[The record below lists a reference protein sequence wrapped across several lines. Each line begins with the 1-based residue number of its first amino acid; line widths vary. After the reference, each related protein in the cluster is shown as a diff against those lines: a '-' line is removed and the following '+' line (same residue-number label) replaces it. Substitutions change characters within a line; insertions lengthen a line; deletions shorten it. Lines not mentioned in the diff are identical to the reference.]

1 MPERPQQS
9 AFAKVALVAWR
20 EFRHTALT
28 KGFIFGAIAVPVLM
42 FGVFALMPLLLSRE
56 SPPLV
61 GTIVVIDPSGAIL
74 PRAKAILAEPPSI
87 EDIADEL
94 QTMPKDGATN
104 PATSA
109 DAMSR
114 LSDLAPQKIEV
125 EWRGESSRETLD
137 AATAQVKTEVRDGLV
152 LAGAVITDA
161 ALDPATESKPIE
173 LLIPSSL
180 SPKHV
185 RQISRALRRAVEEE
199 RIARSGVD
207 AALIERL
214 ASVPEPAA
222 TRISPKGA
230 EAEEHTEFRLIIP
243 GAFMMLLWISIF
255 TSANY
260 LLTTTIEEKS
270 NKVMEVLLAAVS
282 PMQLLGGKIAGY
294 SLVSLVM
301 LVMYGG
307 LGLAGLSAAA
317 MLDLV
322 PLVHLVYLA
331 IYFVMAYVMVS
342 AMMAAVGSAVSDLRE
357 AQSLVTPV
365 MMVLIVPLML
375 WAPIIDNPNGLLA
388 TVTGFIPP
396 AIPFVMILRLTAAT
410 EPIPV
415 WQTALSIVWG
425 FACAYGMLWVAAR
438 IFRVGVLMQ
447 GKPPTPK
454 ELIRWAFVK

>member
-1 MPERPQQS
+1 MRDRPAQS
-9 AFAKVALVAWR
+9 SFAKILLIGWR

-28 KGFIFGAIAVPVLM
+28 KGFIFGAVAVPVLM

-61 GTIVVIDPSGAIL
+61 GTIVVADPSGTIL
-74 PRAKAILAEPPSI
+74 PRAKAILAEPATI
-87 EDIADEL
+87 EEISEEL
-94 QTMPKDGATN
+94 RSMPNEGATN
-104 PATSA
+104 PAASA
-109 DAMSR
+109 EAMSR
-114 LSDLAPQKIEV
+114 LSDLAPQQIEV
-125 EWRGESSRETLD
+125 EWRAQPSLD
-137 AATAQVKTEVRDGLV
+137 TMDAIKAEVRDGLV
-152 LAGAVITDA
+152 LAGAIVTEA
-161 ALDPATESKPIE
+161 SLDPSTEAKPIE

-185 RQISRALRRAVEEE
+185 RQISRALRRAVEQE

-207 AALIERL
+207 AELIERL
-214 ASVPEPAA
+214 ASVPEPSA

-230 EAEEHTEFRLIIP
+230 EAEEHTEIRLIIP
-243 GAFMMLLWISIF
+243 GAFMLLLWISIF

-282 PMQLLGGKIAGY
+282 PMQLLCGKIAGY
-294 SLVSLVM
+294 SMVSVVM

-322 PLVHLVYLA
+322 PMQHILYLA
-331 IYFVMAYVMVS
+331 IYFVMAYIMVS

-365 MMVLIVPLML
+365 MMVLIIPLML
-375 WAPIIDNPNGLLA
+375 WAPIIDNPNGMLA
-388 TVTGFIPP
+388 MVTGFIPP
-396 AIPFVMILRLTAAT
+396 AIPFVMILRLTATT
-410 EPIPV
+410 EPIPL

-425 FACAYGMLWVAAR
+425 FACAWGMLWLAAR

-447 GKPPTPK
+447 GKAPTPR
-454 ELIRWAFVK
+454 ELLRWAFVK

>member
-1 MPERPQQS
+1 MRDRPAQS
-9 AFAKVALVAWR
+9 SFAKILLIGWR

-28 KGFIFGAIAVPVLM
+28 KGFIFGAVAVPVLM

-61 GTIVVIDPSGAIL
+61 GTIVVADPSGTIL
-74 PRAKAILAEPPSI
+74 PRAKTILAQPATIAEISEELSSMPS
-87 EDIADEL
+87 E
-94 QTMPKDGATN
+94 GATN
-104 PATSA
+104 PAASA
-109 DAMSR
+109 EAMSR
-114 LSDLAPQKIEV
+114 LSDLAPQQIEV
-125 EWRGESSRETLD
+125 EWRAQPSLDSLD
-137 AATAQVKTEVRDGLV
+137 AIKAEVRDGLV
-152 LAGAVITDA
+152 LAGAVVTEA
-161 ALDPATESKPIE
+161 SLDPTTEAKPIE

-185 RQISRALRRAVEEE
+185 RQISRALRRAVEQE

-214 ASVPEPAA
+214 ASVPEPSA

-230 EAEEHTEFRLIIP
+230 EAEEHTEIRLIIP
-243 GAFMMLLWISIF
+243 GAFMLLLWISIF

-282 PMQLLGGKIAGY
+282 PMQLLCGKIAGY
-294 SLVSLVM
+294 SMVSVVM

-322 PLVHLVYLA
+322 PMMHIVYLA

-365 MMVLIVPLML
+365 MMVLIIPLML
-375 WAPIIDNPNGLLA
+375 WAPIIDNPNGMLA
-388 TVTGFIPP
+388 MVTGFIPP
-396 AIPFVMILRLTAAT
+396 AIPFVMILRLTATT
-410 EPIPV
+410 EPIPL
-415 WQTALSIVWG
+415 WQTGLSIVWG
-425 FACAYGMLWVAAR
+425 FACAWGMLWLAAR

-447 GKPPTPK
+447 GKPPTPR

>member
-1 MPERPQQS
+1 MRERPRQS
-9 AFAKVALVAWR
+9 VLSKIALVAWR

-28 KGFIFGAIAVPVLM
+28 KGFIFGAVAVPILM

-61 GTIVVIDPSGAIL
+61 GTIVVVDPSGSIL
-74 PRAKAILAEPPSI
+74 PRAKAILAAPASI
-87 EDIADEL
+87 EDIAEEL
-94 QTMPKDGATN
+94 QSMPKDGTAN
-104 PATSA
+104 PAASA

-114 LSDLAPQKIEV
+114 LSDLAPQRIEV
-125 EWRGESSRETLD
+125 EWRDERSDASLD
-137 AATAQVKTEVRDGLV
+137 AIKSEVRDGLV
-152 LAGAVITDA
+152 LAGAVVSNE
-161 ALDPATESKPIE
+161 ALDPTTSSKPIE

-185 RQISRALRRAVEEE
+185 RQIARALRRGVEEE

-243 GAFMMLLWISIF
+243 GAFMLLLWISIF

-282 PMQLLGGKIAGY
+282 PMQLLCGKIAGY

-331 IYFVMAYVMVS
+331 VYFVMAYVMVS

-388 TVTGFIPP
+388 TVTSFIPP
-396 AIPFVMILRLTAAT
+396 ATPFVMILRVTAAT
-410 EPIPV
+410 EPIPL

-425 FACAYGMLWVAAR
+425 FGCAYAMLRVAAR

-454 ELIRWAFVK
+454 ELLRWAFVK